1 MSNASETI
9 FLFDYRDR
17 IQSPLLTTESVTK
30 WKRSGVEPLNREDAL
45 RKLAAMQ
52 RSMPTREFRI
62 VEYNP
67 PEPGLPDDDI
77 PF

>member
-1 MSNASETI
+1 MSETL
-9 FLFDYRDR
+9 FFFDYRDR
-17 IQSPLLTTESVTK
+17 IASPLLTNETVTK
-30 WKRSGVEPLNREDAL
+30 WKRSGVEPLDKADAV

-62 VEYNP
+62 IEYNP